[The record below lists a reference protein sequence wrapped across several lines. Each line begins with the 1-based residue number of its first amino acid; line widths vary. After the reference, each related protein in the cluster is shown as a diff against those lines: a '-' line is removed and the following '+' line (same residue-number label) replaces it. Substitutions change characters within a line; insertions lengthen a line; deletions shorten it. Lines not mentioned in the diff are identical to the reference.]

1 MKGLIGGSGAGG
13 REISGR
19 PELKTLRL
27 RSNFSSPTA
36 PQDLIFV
43 RGFAKL
49 VQQETKRQPPA
60 YAGQRN

>member
-27 RSNFSSPTA
+27 RSNFPP

-49 VQQETKRQPPA
+49 VQQETKRLTKKTPPHA
-60 YAGQRN
+60 